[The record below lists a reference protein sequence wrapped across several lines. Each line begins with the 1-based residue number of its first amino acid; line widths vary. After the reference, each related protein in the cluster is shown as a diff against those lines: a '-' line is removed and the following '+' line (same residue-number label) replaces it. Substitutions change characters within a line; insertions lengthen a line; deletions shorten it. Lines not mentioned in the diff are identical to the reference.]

1 MDHGGEFCRK
11 METIIR
17 TNFSMALVPLQEAV
31 CIYTRSVLPLNVLHL
46 CFFYIYIYNLFASAV
61 AGKDF
66 EGDKEGY
73 SSAEWQERVEKWKIR
88 QEKRGLVTKDDGGND
103 QGDGDDDFL

>member
-11 METIIR
+11 LETIIR

-46 CFFYIYIYNLFASAV
+46 CFFYTHTHIYIYKIYLLLQLLVRILKVIKRVTAV
-61 AGKDF
+61 QNGKR
-66 EGDKEGY
+66 ELKNGKLG
-73 SSAEWQERVEKWKIR
+73 K
-88 QEKRGLVTKDDGGND
+88 KREVW
-103 QGDGDDDFL
+103 

>member
-46 CFFYIYIYNLFASAV
+46 CFFYIYIYKIYLLLQLLVRISKVIKRVTAV
-61 AGKDF
+61 QNGK
-66 EGDKEGY
+66 KELKNG
-73 SSAEWQERVEKWKIR
+73 KLGK
-88 QEKRGLVTKDDGGND
+88 KREVW
-103 QGDGDDDFL
+103 